1 MGERL
6 FKPQDAYKLE
16 DPKRQIWLPV
26 ADVIRASAIRSG
38 MHVADVGVGTG
49 YFAIPLAQ
57 FVGPHGKI
65 YAIDLQ
71 PEMLK
76 VLHQKLEQPD
86 SPRNIELVRGEA
98 SKTTLGSKCADVVL
112 IANVWHELDDHE
124 GALQEAARILLPG
137 GTLALLDWRPDR
149 NSPPGPP
156 SDHRLSASDVVK
168 FLTKH
173 NWTTAPPVN
182 LGHYSYFISARPP
195 DLVEPISGHNRG
207 ENTLTLATSGSS
219 IDGEAGVGRAGRRG
233 G

>member
-1 MGERL
+1 
-6 FKPQDAYKLE
+6 
-16 DPKRQIWLPV
+16 
-26 ADVIRASAIRSG
+26 
-38 MHVADVGVGTG
+38 
-49 YFAIPLAQ
+49 
-57 FVGPHGKI
+57 
-65 YAIDLQ
+65 
-71 PEMLK
+71 MLK

-168 FLTKH
+168 FLTKAQLDDSAASQS
-173 NWTTAPPVN
+173 WT
-182 LGHYSYFISARPP
+182 LQLFHKR
-195 DLVEPISGHNRG
+195 
-207 ENTLTLATSGSS
+207 SS
-219 IDGEAGVGRAGRRG
+219 TRLGRANLRTQPRRKHIDSG
-233 G
+233 NIWEFY